1 MGFPDRI
8 ERAVRL
14 ARGPEVVWA
23 AVTTAEGL
31 GSWFGDRAEID
42 LRPGGAARLMWTG
55 EENAAELRVE
65 RVEPPHVFAFTWPMH
80 GVPPDDPRRSYVE
93 FTLAPDG
100 DGTLLTVVETGFAQ
114 LDDEHHRTAH
124 DAHTE
129 GWGRELG
136 ELVEYVAA

>member
-8 ERAVRL
+8 ERTVWL
-14 ARGPEVVWA
+14 ARGQAAVWE

-31 GSWFGDRAEID
+31 ASWFGDRAEID
-42 LRPGGAARLMWTG
+42 LRPGGVARLKWTDLRS
-55 EENAAELRVE
+55 EAELRVE

-80 GVPPDDPRRSYVE
+80 GVPTDDPRRSYVE
-93 FTLAPDG
+93 FTLTADG

-114 LDDEHHRTAH
+114 LDDAHHGTAY
-124 DAHTE
+124 DGHTE

-136 ELVEYVAA
+136 ELVDHLSA